1 MASDRAMFKVDYEDI
16 WGEVEQRDFG
26 ETKPSNEHDRH
37 TVQGLTDIM
46 KAYRRAISQSKQ
58 ARANKQTARLYE
70 RRMQVMRSSWVREC
84 HLASKVDSEVPMV
97 QKDELGIWR
106 IYTQGN

>member
-1 MASDRAMFKVDYEDI
+1 MASNRAMLKVDYEDI
-16 WGEVEQRDFG
+16 WGEVEQKDFG

-37 TVQGLTDIM
+37 TVQYLTDIM
-46 KAYRRAISQSKQ
+46 KAYRQAINQSKQ
-58 ARANKQTARLYE
+58 AKTNKQTAQLYE
-70 RRMQVMRSSWVREC
+70 RRMQVMRSSWAREC

-97 QKDELGIWR
+97 QKDEKGTWR